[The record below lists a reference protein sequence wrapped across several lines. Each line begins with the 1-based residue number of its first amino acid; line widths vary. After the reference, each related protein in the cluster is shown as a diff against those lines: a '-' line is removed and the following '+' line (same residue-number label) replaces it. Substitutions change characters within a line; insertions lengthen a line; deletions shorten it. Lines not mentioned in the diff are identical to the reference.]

1 MRFILWLSLG
11 LTYTVDRCAA
21 TALNVKGIV
30 DTSSGGQSGPDAS
43 QPNIGGG
50 ASANSS
56 AQKGTNDLAPD
67 AARLAGT
74 GLDDHPEINES
85 FINGFIDGGVAMV
98 PHNDEG
104 SIYSMQSAL
113 RMKVEECV
121 EASIVNAR
129 LIRGSGRMTAG
140 EVKVGDK
147 EQELVYLYLGMES
160 EFLYIPG
167 GDYDDI
173 VRIIDE
179 KYFNMDPVAPIIL
192 DRHLIPKLPNIEV
205 QFSKSKVIWS
215 IKPENYTWCKSKDP
229 MVPASKCLLLVKKS
243 KMDGHWN
250 LGRPFLDGILTV
262 ASVGSTDPYVQ
273 LCYPRFGSNM
283 SHYRTTD
290 RVVGMPWTI
299 NDTLIVAG
307 LVLLVLAIL
316 LYFYGDK
323 MNCCRKRRRTANRTT
338 ASATGSASEGVT
350 QPLIANPA

>member
-1 MRFILWLSLG
+1 MRFILWLTLG

-21 TALNVKGIV
+21 TAGNGIGSV
-30 DTSSGGQSGPDAS
+30 NPSSVGQSGPDAS
-43 QPNIGGG
+43 QPISGGG

-56 AQKGTNDLAPD
+56 AQKGSNDLAPD
-67 AARLAGT
+67 AARLGGT
-74 GLDDHPEINES
+74 GLDDHPEINDS
-85 FINGFIDGGVAMV
+85 FFNGFIDGGVAMV
-98 PHNDEG
+98 PDKDEG
-104 SIYSMQSAL
+104 SIYSMQSAR

-121 EASIVNAR
+121 EESIVNAR

-179 KYFNMDPVAPIIL
+179 KYLNMDPVAPIIL

-205 QFSKSKVIWS
+205 QLSKSKVIWR
-215 IKPENYTWCKSKDP
+215 IKPENYTWCKSKDLT
-229 MVPASKCLLLVKKS
+229 VPASKCLLLVKKS

-250 LGRPFLDGILTV
+250 LGRPFLNGILTV
-262 ASVGSTDPYVQ
+262 ASVGSTGPYVQ
-273 LCYPRFGSNM
+273 LCYPRFGSIM

-299 NDTLIVAG
+299 NDILIVVG
-307 LVLLVLAIL
+307 LFLFVLAIL
-316 LYFYGDK
+316 LFFYGDK
-323 MNCCRKRRRTANRTT
+323 MNCCRRRRGTANRTT
-338 ASATGSASEGVT
+338 ASAAGSASEGDT
-350 QPLIANPA
+350 QTLIANPA